1 MFRAKTFCT
10 KYLKKQVLYPTPQF
24 TTHKVPYRKNNQKI
38 SPHEVAESEEKDLFD
53 YDIEDK
59 PWCNEESTVLDN
71 KKSSKTIL
79 E

>member
-10 KYLKKQVLYPTPQF
+10 TYLKKQILYPSPQF
-24 TTHKVPYRKNNQKI
+24 TVHSTQYKNPPKNT
-38 SPHEVAESEEKDLFD
+38 SPHEIAELEEKELFD

-59 PWCNEESTVLDN
+59 PWCNEKSN
-71 KKSSKTIL
+71 SWGNIKSSNTTL